1 MNFTAEQLQE
11 NFDKLIGY
19 IDKYFEDGTRKDQL
33 RALYLDHEERL
44 LMMPASGNINYHNC
58 FPGGYVDH
66 VIRVIDMAIA
76 VNEMW
81 ESYGA
86 NMNHTL
92 EELIFAALN
101 HDLGKIGTEEAEQY
115 IVNPSD
121 WHRKNQGKI
130 YTNNPVNS
138 FMTVPDRSLKL
149 LSDRGIKVSD
159 NEWFGIKLHDGMYE
173 ESNKPYYVN
182 YNPESAL
189 RTNLP
194 YILHQADMMAS
205 KIEKDLLASQPQA
218 HNAAPRTNVKPTK
231 RSVIIP
237 EAITQAQKDDL
248 MNVFGKLF
256 E

>member
-11 NFDKLIGY
+11 NFDKLISY
-19 IDKYFEDGTRKDQL
+19 IDMHFQGERKEQL
-33 RALYLDHEERL
+33 VQLYKDHEERL
-44 LMMPASGNINYHNC
+44 LLMPASGNINYHNC

-76 VNEMW
+76 VNDMW

-86 NMNHTL
+86 KMNHTV
-92 EELIFAALN
+92 EELVFAALN

-115 IVNPSD
+115 IPNPSD

-130 YTNNPVNS
+130 YTNNPANS

-149 LSDRGIKVSD
+149 LADRGIRVSE

-173 ESNKPYYVN
+173 EANKPYYVN
-182 YNPESAL
+182 FNPESSL

-205 KIEKDLLASQPQA
+205 KVEKDLLAKVPQA
-218 HNAAPRTNVKPTK
+218 ETLAPRTSVKPTK
-231 RSVIIP
+231 RSVNIP
-237 EAITQAQKDDL
+237 ENLSQDQKDDL
-248 MNVFGKLF
+248 MGVFGKLF

>member
-1 MNFTAEQLQE
+1 MNFTAEELQS
-11 NFDKLIGY
+11 NFDKLISY
-19 IDKYFEDGTRKDQL
+19 IDMHFEGTRKEQL
-33 RALYLDHEERL
+33 ITLYRDHEERL
-44 LMMPASGNINYHNC
+44 MLMPASGNINYHNC

-76 VNEMW
+76 VNSMW

-86 NMNHTL
+86 NMNHTV
-92 EELIFAALN
+92 EELVFAALN

-115 IVNPSD
+115 IPNPSE

-130 YTNNPVNS
+130 YTNNPANS

-149 LSDRGIKVSD
+149 LADRGIAVTD

-173 ESNKPYYVN
+173 EANKPYYIN
-182 YNPESAL
+182 YNPESSL

-205 KIEKDLLASQPQA
+205 KVEKDLMSKVPQA
-218 HNAAPRTNVKPTK
+218 QSMAPKTSVKPTK
-231 RSVIIP
+231 RSANIP
-237 EAITQAQKDDL
+237 DNLSQDQKDDL
-248 MNVFGKLF
+248 MGVFGKLF

>member
-1 MNFTAEQLQE
+1 MNFTVEELQS
-11 NFDKLIGY
+11 NFDKLISY
-19 IDKYFEDGTRKDQL
+19 IEEHFEGTRKDQL
-33 RALYLDHEERL
+33 VKLYMDHEERL
-44 LMMPASGNINYHNC
+44 MLMPASGNINYHNC

-76 VNEMW
+76 VNTMW

-86 NMNHTL
+86 NMNHTV
-92 EELIFAALN
+92 EELVFAALN

-115 IVNPSD
+115 IPNPSE

-149 LSDRGIKVSD
+149 LADRGIAITE

-173 ESNKPYYVN
+173 EANKPYYVN
-182 YNPESAL
+182 YNPESSL

-205 KIEKDLLASQPQA
+205 KVEKDLIAKTPQ
-218 HNAAPRTNVKPTK
+218 VVESKPKQTK
-231 RSVIIP
+231 RSAVIPQDISQ
-237 EAITQAQKDDL
+237 EQKEDL
-248 MNVFGKLF
+248 MKAFGKLF